1 MKRKVNIMPMAGD
14 GKRFKDSGYKII
26 KPLIKKKEIEIFI
39 HSAKSLPEADF
50 WIFIIR
56 KEHNING
63 VFEKIIKK
71 YFKNYKIILTA
82 KKTEGQASS
91 CLLAKRYLRFDD
103 SISVCS
109 CDIKFKINKIKYY
122 NLLRNSDAV
131 IFTTNQNKI
140 AIKNPHQFGWVKI
153 RSNKIKNITCKKK
166 ASTEPRKDLV
176 IIGAF
181 GFKNKNIF
189 LNSIDNIIKK
199 NIRINN
205 EFYLDIVIR
214 NMFKSNFKISN
225 LMVKNFSS
233 FGTPIELENSYLD
246 D

>member
-1 MKRKVNIMPMAGD
+1 MMRKVNIMPMAGD

-26 KPLIKKKEIEIFI
+26 KPLIKKKDIEIFI
-39 HSAKSLPEADF
+39 HSAKSIPDADF

-63 VFEKIIKK
+63 VFKKIIKK

-91 CLLAKRYLRFDD
+91 CLLAKKYLRFDD
-103 SISVCS
+103 SITICS

-122 NLLRNSDAV
+122 DLLCKSDAV

-140 AIKNPHQFGWVKI
+140 AIKNPNQFGWIKI

-166 ASTEPRKDLV
+166 ASTEPHKDLV

-181 GFKNKNIF
+181 GFKNKKIF
-189 LNSIDNIIKK
+189 ISSIKNIIEK

-205 EFYLDIVIR
+205 EFYLDVVIK
-214 NMFKSNFKISN
+214 NMFKSNLKISN
-225 LMVKNFSS
+225 ILVKNFSS
-233 FGTPIELENSYLD
+233 FGTPIELESSLLND
-246 D
+246 